1 MEFVNADRNDPKRD
15 IWAVHPT
22 MAAGAIATMAI
33 AGIALPLEGETWG
46 LVFLLTIPLFA
57 WTGVRAW
64 RQGHR
69 F

>member
-1 MEFVNADRNDPKRD
+1 
-15 IWAVHPT
+15 
-22 MAAGAIATMAI
+22 MAAGGIATMAI

-46 LVFLLTIPLFA
+46 LVFLLAIPFFA